1 MNSNS
6 SSKRFGGKLEDSAKL
21 FFVSFSLAG
30 LSFEERVGDG
40 GRGGVSVS
48 IVMSQEVWWL

>member
-1 MNSNS
+1 
-6 SSKRFGGKLEDSAKL
+6 
-21 FFVSFSLAG
+21 LAG